1 MAKPSRTLT
10 LLFSLLLVS
19 GCGLLPD
26 VEDETK
32 GWSAQRFYSAASTAM
47 SQGDYEKAIRYYEG
61 LESRYPF
68 GSLAMQSQLDVA
80 YAYYKND
87 QPEAAIAAA
96 NRFIKL
102 HPRNP
107 HIDYAYYLR
116 GIVNFNRNMGFI
128 ARFVP
133 MDTSQRDPGS
143 VKNSFDYLKELVVRF
158 PDSRYTDDARR
169 RMVYLRNNLAMHEI
183 HVARY
188 YLKRGGYLAAA
199 NRAKTVIE
207 DYQRTPAVKE
217 AMEVMIIAYDELGM
231 TELYNDAVRV
241 LALNEARGTFDDL
254 DEGAEEVS
262 LGKQAWDFLELDE
275 N

>member
-1 MAKPSRTLT
+1 MAISSRTLT

-32 GWSAQRFYSAASTAM
+32 GWSAQRFYSAASAAM
-47 SQGDYEKAIRYYEG
+47 SSGDYEKAIKYYEG

-116 GIVNFNRNMGFI
+116 GIVNFNRNM
-128 ARFVP
+128 A
-133 MDTSQRDPGS
+133 QR
-143 VKNSFDYLKELVVRF
+143 
-158 PDSRYTDDARR
+158 
-169 RMVYLRNNLAMHEI
+169 
-183 HVARY
+183 
-188 YLKRGGYLAAA
+188 
-199 NRAKTVIE
+199 RAKFDIQL
-207 DYQRTPAVKE
+207 QR
-217 AMEVMIIAYDELGM
+217 
-231 TELYNDAVRV
+231 
-241 LALNEARGTFDDL
+241 
-254 DEGAEEVS
+254 
-262 LGKQAWDFLELDE
+262 
-275 N
+275 